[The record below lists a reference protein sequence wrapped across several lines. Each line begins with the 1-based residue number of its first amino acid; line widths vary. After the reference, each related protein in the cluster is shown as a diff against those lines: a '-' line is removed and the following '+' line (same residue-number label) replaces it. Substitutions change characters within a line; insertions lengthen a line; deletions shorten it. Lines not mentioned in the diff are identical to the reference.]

1 MKRIISVILAVAMMI
16 GMCTFFTSCESKEV
30 EKSTKV
36 TGKLED
42 IYNSVNE
49 KVDFDSKI
57 SDKILKE
64 TDSDNML
71 MMNFEICDME
81 AAEKMTD
88 YFFTMPSDYCNTFA
102 VFMFDE
108 GMPSEEGIKEMKD
121 KVRSVYTEARVS
133 ALQMY
138 MPEEYQKM
146 KWAVENE
153 DLTWREYDNA
163 LVFIITGDSE
173 PKEAFD
179 AFEEAAL
186 K

>member
-1 MKRIISVILAVAMMI
+1 MKRIISVFLAIAMML
-16 GMCTFFTSCESKEV
+16 GMCTFFASCSGKEESK
-30 EKSTKV
+30 KV
-36 TGKLED
+36 SGNLEE
-42 IYNSVNE
+42 IYKSVNE

-57 SDKILKE
+57 SDKIVKE

-81 AAEKMTD
+81 AADKLTD

-102 VFMFDE
+102 VFVFDD
-108 GMPSEEGIKEMKD
+108 GMPSEEGIAVMKES
-121 KVRSVYTEARVS
+121 VRTVYTEARVS

-138 MPEEYQKM
+138 MPEEYKKM
-146 KWAVENE
+146 KWALENE
-153 DLTWREYDNA
+153 DLTWRQYDNA

-173 PKEAFD
+173 PVEAFE